1 MGPRGCSHPREDDSR
16 VTDFSSLVTRIRNAE
31 MPALARA
38 CRLID
43 ERDPRAFELLKQLFS
58 NDGHAYVIGVTG
70 TPGSGKST
78 LVDGLI
84 RHYRDGGKRVAV
96 LAIDPTSPYSGGAIL
111 GDRIR
116 MQEHFTDPGVFIRSI
131 ATRGHM
137 GGLSRSTG
145 DVLHVLHAA
154 KFDVVILETV
164 GVGQDELEV
173 TRLADTTLVVMTPGL
188 GDDIQAIKAG
198 ILEIADVF
206 TVNKADRVG
215 ADAAMQD
222 LQQML
227 SLRRVPIGTASMRGH
242 TAVSTLD
249 EAPKA
254 LAGEWTPPIL
264 KTVAHRREGLDELTE
279 AFEQHRE
286 FLRDTEAGKAVRE
299 QRRIEEFRAIL
310 HQALVEEIDARF
322 TNRIAEGVDEVL
334 SGVSD
339 PYSVAV
345 RLVQEALGGEPE
357 A

>member
-1 MGPRGCSHPREDDSR
+1 MADLS
-16 VTDFSSLVTRIRNAE
+16 TLVEEVRAGDMR
-31 MPALARA
+31 ALARA

-58 NDGHAYVIGVTG
+58 HQGHGYVIGVTG

-84 RHYRDGGKRVAV
+84 RLYREQGLRVAV

-116 MQEHFTDPGVFIRSI
+116 MQQHFTDEGVFIRSI
-131 ATRGHM
+131 ATRGHL

-173 TRLADTTLVVMTPGL
+173 TRLADTTLVVMAPGL

-198 ILEIADVF
+198 ILEVADVF
-206 TVNKADRVG
+206 AVNKADRAG
-215 ADAAMQD
+215 ADATVQD

-227 SLRRVPIGTASMRGH
+227 SLRRVPQGANKMQGH
-242 TAVSTLD
+242 TAVPTLHRGP
-249 EAPKA
+249 EPQTS
-254 LAGEWTPPIL
+254 EWVPPIL
-264 KTVAHRREGLDELTE
+264 KTIAHRQEGLTELVN
-279 AFEQHRE
+279 AFAKHRS
-286 FLRDTEAGKAVRE
+286 FLNDTAAGQALAE
-299 QRRIEEFRAIL
+299 QRRVEEFRAIL
-310 HQALVEEIDARF
+310 YQALIDEADERF
-322 TNRIAEGVDEVL
+322 ADEV
-334 SGVSD
+334 SKGVRDVVEGRSD
-339 PYSVAV
+339 PYSVA
-345 RLVQEALGGEPE
+345 EALVRRVLGSGSDS
-357 A
+357 